1 MTKKTNPRV
10 KLTVTLTV
18 ISVILG
24 LMLSMQYKNTR
35 AAAQFQLSDE
45 QVYDPRAQYT
55 ADQLNKVKEANSQYE
70 AKLEELKKKMFELEE
85 IAGEIAK
92 KESPDLKEELSKY
105 RIMSGILPLKGEG
118 ITFTIDDSTVKD
130 VPKGFD
136 PDWLIVHDFDL
147 MNITNELLIAG
158 AEAVQINDQ
167 RISST
172 TGIICIGPVIK
183 INGQK
188 ISRPYEFRAIG
199 NKDRLEAALTI
210 KGGILDIL
218 RYRTLTIQPPKKSL
232 SVSINGYSGD
242 FNGLGK

>member
-10 KLTVTLTV
+10 KLTVSLTM

-35 AAAQFQLSDE
+35 AAAEFQLNTE
-45 QVYDPRAQYT
+45 RVYDPRAQYT
-55 ADQLNKVKEANSQYE
+55 AEQLNKVKEANSQYE

-85 IAGEIAK
+85 KAGEIAK
-92 KESPDLKEELSKY
+92 QESPDLKEELGKY
-105 RIMSGILPLKGEG
+105 RVMSGVLPVKGEG
-118 ITFTIDDSTVKD
+118 ITFVVDDSTLKE
-130 VPKGFD
+130 VPKNTD
-136 PDWLIVHDFDL
+136 PEVLIVHDYDL

-188 ISRPYEFRAIG
+188 VSRPYEFKAIG
-199 NKDRLEAALTI
+199 NRNRLEAALEI
-210 KGGILDIL
+210 KGGILDLL
-218 RYRTLTIQPPKKSL
+218 RHRTIAVQAPKSSLT
-232 SVSINGYSGD
+232 VSISGYTGN
-242 FNGLGK
+242 FNGLIK